1 MTLICKVPI
10 LNGIEKWKNVT
21 YRTQWFAEGQILQTD
36 TICGPIPP
44 GQENTSPCPDKDL
57 ESKLS
62 GRKYKI
68 GQSVHK

>member
-21 YRTQWFAEGQILQTD
+21 YRIQWFAEGQILLSD
-36 TICGPIPP
+36 TICGPIPA
-44 GQENTSPCPDKDL
+44 GQENTGPCPKKDL

-62 GRKYKI
+62 GDLYKI
-68 GQSVHK
+68 GQSVHN